1 MQNGKIVGII
11 SEFDLIKIEPA
22 LHILIKEHSQWDIA
36 DIPGSPASVISGICE
51 ECEEYS
57 ENLGKLEGK
66 LVCEDCFR
74 EEA

>member
-1 MQNGKIVGII
+1 
-11 SEFDLIKIEPA
+11 
-22 LHILIKEHSQWDIA
+22 
-36 DIPGSPASVISGICE
+36 VISGICE